1 MSTPEPTTVMD
12 HCATLLRSASIT
24 GLQLATYMGE
34 ALPASPA
41 PAEKRPLR
49 IDEALGYAG
58 RPCGVTVRELCAL
71 MGIGYATAYT
81 YISRLHAEGRL
92 TAIAQHRSHVM
103 RWFADPAMAAAWV
116 PEPEP
121 APAPKPR
128 KQGKPGAQLVARQV
142 GTISPAA
149 APVKARG
156 GEVVIPEGLVIQ
168 RIPAPPGRYEVRPG
182 EDVVGAGFS
191 AEWRR
196 RRGEAAA

>member
-92 TAIAQHRSHVM
+92 TAAVSNVSNTKH
-103 RWFADPAMAAAWV
+103 WFADPAAAAWS
-116 PEPEP
+116 PP
-121 APAPKPR
+121 AKPNPAPKPR

-168 RIPAPPGRYEVRPG
+168 RTPAPPGRYEVRPG

-196 RRGEAAA
+196 LRGEAIG